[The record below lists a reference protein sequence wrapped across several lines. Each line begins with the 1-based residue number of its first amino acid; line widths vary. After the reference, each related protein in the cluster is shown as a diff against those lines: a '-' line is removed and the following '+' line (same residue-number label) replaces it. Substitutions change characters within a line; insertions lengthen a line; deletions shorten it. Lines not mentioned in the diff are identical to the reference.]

1 MLNLKTLVCLYQK
14 LLDCLNIIY
23 IVALIISSGFKN
35 FHFLILLKINNI
47 SNIEKTMIFIDSIE
61 KDRALIIY
69 LQTLL
74 SGKLKNKGEN
84 IIKSFLWILEATTKT
99 DWLEKFF
106 TNNTK
111 IMIYTDAA
119 KMEINISNIKHI
131 I

>member
-84 IIKSFLWILEATTKT
+84 IIKSFL
-99 DWLEKFF
+99 
-106 TNNTK
+106 
-111 IMIYTDAA
+111 
-119 KMEINISNIKHI
+119 
-131 I
+131 